1 MKMCNTRE
9 LVANKVLDK
18 MFAVLTPRERTFL
31 NYQEHFMTAVNT
43 LCGVA
48 PEGNYRD
55 MTSDEILQD
64 MEQHGLTPIECA
76 YRE

>member
-9 LVANKVLDK
+9 LVANKIMGK
-18 MFAVLTPRERTFL
+18 MFAVLTAREKTFL
-31 NYQEHFMTAVNT
+31 NFQEDYMAAVNK

-55 MTSDEILQD
+55 MTSDEILLD
-64 MEQHGLTPIECA
+64 MEQHGLSPIECA